1 MNNKVLVELVVPSLE
16 ETYNIY
22 IPINKRV
29 GNIIQLVNKVLFELT
44 NGLYVGNDMTALY
57 DESGEKY
64 EVNLLVRQTNIRN
77 GSIIVLFQGED
88 NEKYKNIL

>member
-57 DESGEKY
+57 DENGEKY

-77 GSIIVLFQGED
+77 GSIIVLF
-88 NEKYKNIL
+88 